1 MFMYTNALN
10 VRSSKLLKFMH
21 QQYWPQKSTTFQ
33 MRHVLKPHPVEL
45 PSWDWEQVTIAALYL
60 FIIPDFHIRLS
71 PSRDMNLISVRL
83 HPTTSI
89 DEPMQP
95 SGGGG
100 QSRLNNKPNKVP
112 HFFRQRWEGCTH
124 LWTVSALQS
133 NGAVWGSFPCRCCC
147 LVRLC
152 EMGEDEW
159 GHLEFQDRN
168 GWGQFLFQKA
178 SLLPSGR

>member
-1 MFMYTNALN
+1 MFMYTNAFECQ
-10 VRSSKLLKFMH
+10 KLLKFMH

-33 MRHVLKPHPVEL
+33 MRQVFKPHPVKL

-83 HPTTSI
+83 HPTISI
-89 DEPMQP
+89 DEAMQP

-100 QSRLNNKPNKVP
+100 KHFKQWNKIKFHIFSDKGGKVAHTFERYP
-112 HFFRQRWEGCTH
+112 LCNPMELSGDH
-124 LWTVSALQS
+124 
-133 NGAVWGSFPCRCCC
+133 FPCKCCC